1 MASLGDLVSGVAHE
15 INTPVGVVN
24 SAADV
29 ALRCA
34 ARIEK
39 GEIEKPLALLK
50 VNLDAMLEA
59 GGRIGTI
66 VKSLRNYCP
75 AR

>member
-39 GEIEKPLALLK
+39 GEIEKPTQ
-50 VNLDAMLEA
+50 
-59 GGRIGTI
+59 GQ
-66 VKSLRNYCP
+66 S
-75 AR
+75 